1 MGARATF
8 AMAAPLVRMCRSLVV
23 GIALPRTRTGVTSR
37 AATIRSGRRR
47 LVLNRIRLCGRVL
60 LAVCRAI
67 VRKRG
72 GQGTLRLAALCR
84 DFDIHTVCRMIE
96 GHRQRAELTMRHGD
110 GGRFREIH
118 LAGSHNMF
126 DHAFDI
132 GERVADDR
140 SRGDCHRAQR
150 G

>member
-8 AMAAPLVRMCRSLVV
+8 AMATALVRMCRSLVV
-23 GIALPRTRTGVTSR
+23 AIALARPRTGVTSR
-37 AATIRSGRRR
+37 AAPIRSRRR
-47 LVLNRIRLCGRVL
+47 LVLNRICLCGGVL

-67 VRKRG
+67 VRNRG
-72 GQGTLRLAALCR
+72 GQGTLRLATLCR
-84 DFDIHTVCRMIE
+84 DFDIHTVCRLIE

-110 GGRFREIH
+110 GRRFREIH
-118 LAGSHNMF
+118 LAGSHDLF

-132 GERVADDR
+132 GERVAYDR
-140 SRGDCHRAQR
+140 ARGDCHRTQR

>member
-8 AMAAPLVRMCRSLVV
+8 AMAAALVRMCRSLVV
-23 GIALPRTRTGVTSR
+23 AIALARTRAGVACR
-37 AATIRSGRRR
+37 ATPIRSGCRR
-47 LVLNRIRLCGRVL
+47 LVLNRICLCGRVL

-110 GGRFREIH
+110 GRRFREIH
-118 LAGSHNMF
+118 LAGSHDLF

-132 GERVADDR
+132 GERVAYDR
-140 SRGDCHRAQR
+140 ARGDCHRTQR